1 MTVVRDKLWAV
12 GQWLTHDFFKAS
24 AMIFALGLIGSLLNL
39 ACRVVLGRMLT
50 SEQYGEMETM
60 MQVCAYVSV
69 PVGAL
74 QMVVAREAARAKG
87 QGQEGRIGD
96 VIWTMGRQ
104 LSGYVLAA
112 MALLAIAAPFLRDF
126 FRFNSVWPVFATA
139 SIVLSVFT
147 FSIIFGGLQ
156 GGHRFWQGS
165 VSSLIGPVFR
175 IGLSWALIKH
185 GFGATGALAALAGST
200 VAMSLAGF
208 AFAWDLVK
216 QRSRKLIRMAP
227 LYQFIWPIV
236 LTMWMASILG
246 GIDIFIVK
254 RAFSSLTAGD
264 YARTIAVVR
273 LSLFVNGALT
283 VALFPWVASEQ
294 AGGRK
299 TAHLLGKALGVGM
312 GISVLAAVF
321 FTVFP
326 GFVLGIFY
334 REVQPVMIEWIRL
347 LGWALIPGS
356 LFTILTQYHMA
367 RQEYRFLYWLIP
379 AGAAYGALLLL
390 CRQSIHAIIVA
401 MGAGSLVVVAGLL
414 FPVLLEHR
422 NREMA
427 LPLEAKKEEH

>member
-1 MTVVRDKLWAV
+1 MAELDLIMLLAAALFAGFVDAVAGGGGLIQVPTLLMALPAESPATVFGTNKLASIFGTGNAALRYARRISLPWSIALPAAAAAFVFSFAGAMAVTWLPKDVVRPLV
-12 GQWLTHDFFKAS
+12 
-24 AMIFALGLIGSLLNL
+24 LGLL
-39 ACRVVLGRMLT
+39 VL
-50 SEQYGEMETM
+50 
-60 MQVCAYVSV
+60 
-69 PVGAL
+69 
-74 QMVVAREAARAKG
+74 
-87 QGQEGRIGD
+87 
-96 VIWTMGRQ
+96 
-104 LSGYVLAA
+104 VLAYT
-112 MALLAIAAPFLRDF
+112 
-126 FRFNSVWPVFATA
+126 V
-139 SIVLSVFT
+139 
-147 FSIIFGGLQ
+147 
-156 GGHRFWQGS
+156 
-165 VSSLIGPVFR
+165 
-175 IGLSWALIKH
+175 IKP

-356 LFTILTQYHMA
+356 LFTILTQYHLA